1 MRRLFLLRHAK
12 TEVHALNAR
21 DRDRRLEGR
30 GPKDAALMGRW
41 LAAHPPLPDHVYV
54 SPATRTRETWDIVTT
69 QLNNAV
75 PHTYVEDVYAADAS
89 DLLKIV
95 RMAAIDAPHALMLI
109 GHNPALHELV
119 LGLLA
124 APPKNPS
131 LIDNLPTS
139 GIAVIDLPID
149 DWTDISLRS
158 GTLIDFVTPKIL
170 KANDC

>member
-1 MRRLFLLRHAK
+1 
-12 TEVHALNAR
+12 
-21 DRDRRLEGR
+21 
-30 GPKDAALMGRW
+30 
-41 LAAHPPLPDHVYV
+41 
-54 SPATRTRETWDIVTT
+54 
-69 QLNNAV
+69 
-75 PHTYVEDVYAADAS
+75 PHTYVEDIYAADAS

-158 GTLIDFVTPKIL
+158 GKLIDFVTPKIL